1 MEYKFKASDNEKKR
15 VKSKDSE
22 HWDIVFQNCSDD
34 PKTGLTQP
42 SAGFY
47 T

>member
-1 MEYKFKASDNEKKR
+1 MKKK
-15 VKSKDSE
+15 VKSKASE
-22 HWDIVFQNCSDD
+22 HWDVVFQNCSDD

-42 SAGFY
+42 SAGSY